1 MQLLIVVAGVSL
13 GWLKFLLLPCIAG
26 IVMLTVTALFLLHKM
41 PMSSQQK
48 NVSSETSNMAEDSRM
63 FSIKEAVIIA
73 LTLTV
78 IQALVY
84 GLSVLLGDK
93 GLIIGTLLASLFEVH
108 AAMTAVVVQGD
119 IHNSI
124 LVYAMVL
131 GLATHSGSKCVN
143 AFMTGGWRYGIYFAP
158 VQIVHVLCVGG
169 LLLLQV

>member
-1 MQLLIVVAGVSL
+1 
-13 GWLKFLLLPCIAG
+13 
-26 IVMLTVTALFLLHKM
+26 MLTVTALFLLHKM

-131 GLATHSGSKCVN
+131 GLN
-143 AFMTGGWRYGIYFAP
+143 RTGF
-158 VQIVHVLCVGG
+158 VGDHFS
-169 LLLLQV
+169 

>member
-1 MQLLIVVAGVSL
+1 
-13 GWLKFLLLPCIAG
+13 
-26 IVMLTVTALFLLHKM
+26 
-41 PMSSQQK
+41 MSSQQK

>member
-1 MQLLIVVAGVSL
+1 MQQSL
-13 GWLKFLLLPCIAG
+13 
-26 IVMLTVTALFLLHKM
+26 
-41 PMSSQQK
+41 
-48 NVSSETSNMAEDSRM
+48 
-63 FSIKEAVIIA
+63 IA